1 MQITAGQIQE
11 LRGQTGAGIMDCKK
25 ALSETGGDLQEA
37 VDFLRKKGMA
47 AASKKSSR
55 IAAEGLVGS
64 YIHGGG
70 KIGVMVEINCET
82 DFVARNTDFQGFVKD
97 VAMHVAAANP
107 SYVSRDEVPTQEVE
121 RERNILSEQVADSGK
136 PSEVVEKIVT
146 GRLDK
151 FFKEICLLEQ
161 PFVKDPDKSVET
173 MLNELVGTIGE
184 KIAIRRFARFALGEG
199 LQKRSEDFAAE
210 VAKAAT
216 AS

>member
-11 LRGQTGAGIMDCKK
+11 LRGKTGAGIMDCKK
-25 ALSETGGDLQEA
+25 ALAETSGDLEGA

-47 AASKKSSR
+47 AASKKASR

-107 SYVSRDEVPTQEVE
+107 SYVSREEVPTEEVD
-121 RERNILSEQVADSGK
+121 RERGILSEQVANSGK
-136 PSEVVEKIVT
+136 PAEVVEKIVT

-161 PFVKDPDKSVET
+161 PFVKDPDKSVEL

-184 KIAIRRFARFALGEG
+184 KISIRRFARFALGEG
-199 LQKRSEDFAAE
+199 LEKRSEDFAAE
-210 VAKAAT
+210 VAKAA
-216 AS
+216 SGD